1 MSEPTLYLYA
11 IVPTAGVPQD
21 LGRGVEASPVIAVDG
36 GHGASALAH
45 RHDETPYEG
54 PDDDVRRWIIE
65 HSDVV
70 DRSWQAAGTA
80 LPVSFN
86 VIVSPS
92 ETETAD
98 EVLRSWLSNS
108 AEVLG
113 AKLAALQDR
122 VELRIEITVDS
133 AEVSDE
139 ADEVRKLTAEMEAK
153 PAGVQRLYQK
163 KLDKLRRDVADRMA
177 DDLYPEIRQRIL
189 AFSED
194 LSENRQTRAVPGTVP
209 VLNISVLVRS
219 EDVAGLGVEL
229 ADIRDAH
236 PGIAINFIGP
246 WPPYSFA
253 DLPSMAPEQPAD
265 A

>member
-1 MSEPTLYLYA
+1 MSGPTLYVYA
-11 IVPTAGVPQD
+11 IVPTAGVPENP
-21 LGRGVEASPVIAVDG
+21 GRGVDGSPVIAVDG

-54 PDDDVRRWIIE
+54 PDDEVRRWIVE

-92 ETETAD
+92 ETQTAD
-98 EVLRSWLSNS
+98 EVLRSWLSDS
-108 AEVLG
+108 AEILG
-113 AKLAALQDR
+113 AKLEALQGR

-133 AEVSDE
+133 AEVSDD
-139 ADEVRKLTAEMEAK
+139 ADEVRRLIADMDAK

-194 LSENRQTRAVPGTVP
+194 LSENRQSRAVPGTVP
-209 VLNISVLVRS
+209 VLNVSVLVRS

-229 ADIRDAH
+229 ADIRDSH
-236 PGIAINFIGP
+236 PGVAISFIGP

-253 DLPSMAPEQPAD
+253 DLPSMAPSESAE